1 MPRQPARDSAAR
13 VIAPVS
19 VSLSASEATGVA
31 APATRSERLPGL
43 DALRAIAAMSVV
55 LMHMTSIYQSPR
67 LFGPAYL
74 AVDFFFLLSGF
85 VMARTYEARMRSG
98 KIAAAGFLGARYLRL
113 WPTMVV
119 GAVLSFPFFWRD
131 SETLAFVGKVAVLN
145 FFLWPSFAAI
155 ETFPLNVPAWSIF
168 FELVAN
174 FIHGLVLHRLG
185 NRALA
190 ALVAVFLVL
199 LAASA
204 WHFGHLDIGSRQ
216 VNFFG
221 GLVRVGFSYGLGI
234 LLWRLHGDRAPIR
247 IPPLLTLLAM
257 PALFIG
263 IAASGREGWLFDV
276 AFVALVCPLLL
287 WGGLAIRQGRLDA
300 LAFAAGALSFPLYA
314 VHFPILLGTEAFDL
328 PGWTGTMLALVA
340 AGLVARYI
348 SSRALTFG
356 KPAHQNV

>member
-1 MPRQPARDSAAR
+1 MT
-13 VIAPVS
+13 APVS
-19 VSLSASEATGVA
+19 VSLPAGESADGAVLV
-31 APATRSERLPGL
+31 TRRERLPGL

-67 LFGPAYL
+67 VFGPAYL

-98 KIAAAGFLGARYLRL
+98 SIAAAGFLGARYLRL
-113 WPTMVV
+113 WPTMVI

-131 SETLAFVGKVAVLN
+131 SETLGFVARVAPLN

-190 ALVAVFLVL
+190 VLVAIFLAL
-199 LAASA
+199 LVASA

-216 VNFFG
+216 ANFFG
-221 GLVRVGFSYGLGI
+221 GLIRVGFSYGLGI
-234 LLWRLHGDRAPIR
+234 LLWRLHGDRPPIR
-247 IPPLLTLLAM
+247 IPALLTLVAM

-276 AFVALVCPLLL
+276 AFVALACPLLL

-314 VHFPILLGTEAFDL
+314 VHFPVLLGTEAFDL
-328 PGWTGTMLALVA
+328 PGWCGTMLAMVA
-340 AGLVARYI
+340 AGLVARYV
-348 SSRALTFG
+348 SSRSFAFRKT
-356 KPAHQNV
+356 AHQNV